1 MCFITSCS
9 NRKSTIY
16 NSTNLLTL
24 CFQLFIFEIFLFF
37 NRSTNEFNY
46 LIHKKIYKN
55 DKNNALIYYKWYSKL
70 ELFEKSIHFFG
81 MILTFCLILL
91 NFHKF
96 YKNLKKNEVLKK
108 HCYYIYNLIYIIDI
122 LFCSILILSNLFL
135 IIIRVF
141 VCISEKNLINSTYE
155 NDTFFKVNVFSIIF
169 EIILISNYIALFV
182 LIIKGLNMTI
192 LFKGLNPEK
201 IENNQDKKD
210 ENSNRSLK
218 NGFDFP

>member
-1 MCFITSCS
+1 MCFITTCS

-16 NSTNLLTL
+16 NSTNLITL
-24 CFQLFIFEIFLFF
+24 CFQLFIFEIILFF

-55 DKNNALIYYKWYSKL
+55 IENNSLIYYKWYSKL
-70 ELFEKSIHFFG
+70 ELFEKANHFFG
-81 MILTFCLILL
+81 IILTLFLIIL

-96 YKNLKKNEVLKK
+96 YSNLKKNEILKK
-108 HCYYIYNLIYIIDI
+108 KCYYIYNLIYVIDI
-122 LFCSILILSNLFL
+122 LFCSILILSNIFL
-135 IIIRVF
+135 IVIRVF
-141 VCISEKNLINSTYE
+141 VSISEKRLINSTYE
-155 NDTFFKVNVFSIIF
+155 NDTFFKVNVFSIFF
-169 EIILISNYIALFV
+169 EIILICNYIALLV

-201 IENNQDKKD
+201 IENNNDKKD

-218 NGFDFP
+218 NFDYI

>member
-16 NSTNLLTL
+16 NSTNLITL
-24 CFQLFIFEIFLFF
+24 CFQLFIFEIILFF

-55 DKNNALIYYKWYSKL
+55 IENNSLIYYKWYSKL
-70 ELFEKSIHFFG
+70 ELFEKANHFFG
-81 MILTFCLILL
+81 IILTLFLIIL

-96 YKNLKKNEVLKK
+96 YSNLKKNEILKK
-108 HCYYIYNLIYIIDI
+108 NCYYIYNLIYIIDI
-122 LFCSILILSNLFL
+122 LFCSILISSNIFL
-135 IIIRVF
+135 IVIRVF
-141 VCISEKNLINSTYE
+141 VSISEKRLINSTYE
-155 NDTFFKVNVFSIIF
+155 NDTFFKVNVFSIFF
-169 EIILISNYIALFV
+169 EIILICNYIALLV

-201 IENNQDKKD
+201 IENNNDKKD

-218 NGFDFP
+218 NFDYI

>member
-1 MCFITSCS
+1 MCFIASCS

-16 NSTNLLTL
+16 NSTNLITL
-24 CFQLFIFEIFLFF
+24 CFQLFIFEIILFF

-55 DKNNALIYYKWYSKL
+55 DENNALIYYKWYSKL
-70 ELFEKSIHFFG
+70 ELFEKAIHFFG
-81 MILTFCLILL
+81 IILTLFLIIL

-96 YKNLKKNEVLKK
+96 YSNLKKNEILKK
-108 HCYYIYNLIYIIDI
+108 KCYYIYNLIYIIDI
-122 LFCSILILSNLFL
+122 LFCSILISSNIFL
-135 IIIRVF
+135 IVIRVF
-141 VCISEKNLINSTYE
+141 VSISEKRLINSTYE
-155 NDTFFKVNVFSIIF
+155 NDTFFKVNVFSIFF
-169 EIILISNYIALFV
+169 EIILICNYIALLV

-201 IENNQDKKD
+201 IENNNDKKD

-218 NGFDFP
+218 NFDYI

>member
-1 MCFITSCS
+1 MCFITTCS

-16 NSTNLLTL
+16 NSTNLITL
-24 CFQLFIFEIFLFF
+24 CFQLFIFEIILFF

-55 DKNNALIYYKWYSKL
+55 IENNSLIYYKWYSKL
-70 ELFEKSIHFFG
+70 ELFEKANHFFG
-81 MILTFCLILL
+81 IILTLFLIIL

-96 YKNLKKNEVLKK
+96 YSNLKKNEILKK
-108 HCYYIYNLIYIIDI
+108 KCYYIYNLIYVIDI
-122 LFCSILILSNLFL
+122 LFCSILILSNIFL
-135 IIIRVF
+135 IVIRVF
-141 VCISEKNLINSTYE
+141 VSISEKRLINSTYE
-155 NDTFFKVNVFSIIF
+155 NDTFFKVNVFLIIF
-169 EIILISNYIALFV
+169 EIILISNYIGLFV

-201 IENNQDKKD
+201 IENNNDKKD

-218 NGFDFP
+218 NFDYI

>member
-1 MCFITSCS
+1 MCFIASCS

-16 NSTNLLTL
+16 NSTNLITL
-24 CFQLFIFEIFLFF
+24 CFQLFIFEIILFF

-55 DKNNALIYYKWYSKL
+55 NKNNSLIYYKWYSKL
-70 ELFEKSIHFFG
+70 ELFEKAIHFFG
-81 MILTFCLILL
+81 IILTLFLILL

-96 YKNLKKNEVLKK
+96 YNNLKKNVILKK
-108 HCYYIYNLIYIIDI
+108 KCYYIYNLIYVIDI
-122 LFCSILILSNLFL
+122 LICSILILSNIFL
-135 IIIRVF
+135 IVIRVF
-141 VCISEKNLINSTYE
+141 VSISEKHLINSTYE
-155 NDTFFKVNVFSIIF
+155 NDTFFKVNVFLIIF
-169 EIILISNYIALFV
+169 EIILISNYIGLFV

-201 IENNQDKKD
+201 IENNNDKKD

-218 NGFDFP
+218 NFDYI